1 MPSSRSPGPEG
12 DRVIPGKEN
21 DPTLSCFPDGIPKIL
36 TSPEPFEIIT
46 IPGRVLM
53 FFEKDHGWRQ
63 IWTDGRKLP
72 EDPPELRFDGYSVGQ
87 WEGDTFIVE
96 SNGFNDKL
104 WLDYYGDP
112 HSEQL
117 HLTERYQRLDKD
129 TLSIQVTIN
138 DPKAYTKPWVGKPI
152 RYRCGREWK
161 SGSGSARSRTKA
173 GSARRYGFRPSLAT
187 ETRSSHIPGGICD
200 HERSASRPARD

>member
-1 MPSSRSPGPEG
+1 MDASFPKTPRNCDSTA
-12 DRVIPGKEN
+12 I
-21 DPTLSCFPDGIPKIL
+21 LSA
-36 TSPEPFEIIT
+36 
-46 IPGRVLM
+46 R
-53 FFEKDHGWRQ
+53 
-63 IWTDGRKLP
+63 
-72 EDPPELRFDGYSVGQ
+72 

-112 HSEQL
+112 HSEEL

-152 RYRCGREWK
+152 RYSLRPRVEIGEW
-161 SGSGSARSRTKA
+161 
-173 GSARRYGFRPSLAT
+173 
-187 ETRSSHIPGGICD
+187 
-200 HERSASRPARD
+200 

>member
-1 MPSSRSPGPEG
+1 MPQCRPREARGPEG

-46 IPGRVLM
+46 VPGRVLM

-63 IWTDGRKLP
+63 IWTDGRKLSD
-72 EDPPELRFDGYSVGQ
+72 DPPELRFDGYSVGR
-87 WEGDTFIVE
+87 WEGDTFIVD

-117 HLTERYQRLDKD
+117 HLTERYQRPGQGHVVDSGHDQRPEGLHETVGRQANTVLVAAACGNRGVVLHDRGRKPVQRED
-129 TLSIQVTIN
+129 TASDLRWRRKQEVVT
-138 DPKAYTKPWVGKPI
+138 
-152 RYRCGREWK
+152 
-161 SGSGSARSRTKA
+161 
-173 GSARRYGFRPSLAT
+173 
-187 ETRSSHIPGGICD
+187 
-200 HERSASRPARD
+200 